1 MKKVIC
7 IFCAFTMLFSLM
19 PFDAIAATVLNE
31 DVSIEAPINGNM
43 ETQAEATAVD
53 GQLVGPNSAAA
64 LSDDKVDGK
73 YSLRVTSVG
82 QAETY
87 TMVNSETFDINR
99 FSTIELW
106 VKPGVG
112 ASWVKFYTNSTLITC
127 DKDGDGSF
135 KVGTD
140 LIGGKWNKVT
150 LNLMNTA
157 SAITTGDDLAA
168 ESNANSVWLF
178 DQVKSHNTAV
188 TSLNLPGMVN
198 GNTRINN
205 GSLEFALNTSGTTFN
220 AVPCVLT
227 SANNTAY
234 SSPLR
239 GMLAGININS
249 GFSNVSG
256 ASAPPTYTV
265 PVSVGSI
272 YDLTNDGKY
281 IYYANSSNSNKLYKI
296 NIETGISTLV
306 NSTANINKIAIS
318 PNGNML
324 TFTTSSYLYK
334 IDIGASVVTQGI
346 AVSGSVLYPLG
357 INDSGHTLVSFSKT
371 WDDVIYYDT
380 TLESSSGFCSDI
392 TNNAYAYVTG
402 STSTTVDHKGIAYH
416 FPNTAPTSTYNAGT
430 PVSSL
435 GINQNETGIFYTT
448 ADGIY
453 LYTIS
458 TAATRKLNS
467 AAYTILKVLDN
478 DKLLMSGGHI
488 YDPATDTMT
497 TLSVTPVD
505 SDSTGNI
512 LQTSSSVVYL
522 DQESRSNKY
531 LLSFDGKNT
540 WYSYQG
546 GTWTKVCTGN
556 APTKAD
562 MLSYGMTAAE
572 VNALTKADFA
582 PLYENGNEIYAV
594 DVATL
599 MISGSL
605 TETPSIKSI
614 KVITDREDCV
624 SASGDT
630 ANPIYA
636 AKSTAFS
643 GSRWYQVN
651 RIYPVEICP
660 KEASYLYFIYADGKY
675 QYYSGSQWVT
685 ETGTEIADL
694 IADTESNWTALNA
707 IGMSAA
713 ELRQIP
719 QAALTAQLAGKDFSV
734 VYCMKVADRSTANYC
749 SKITVDY
756 KEDLFTGTTYKLT
769 ITLDNGTVKSFTNLT
784 DAQAENFMAWL
795 NGKHTGVGQSFYR
808 LADGAGS
815 YFVNYYMIESVSV
828 EAN

>member
-1 MKKVIC
+1 MKKFIC
-7 IFCAFTMLFSLM
+7 IFCALTMLFSLM

-31 DVSIEAPINGNM
+31 DVSIETPINGNM
-43 ETQAEATAVD
+43 ETQAEITAVD
-53 GQLVGPNSAAA
+53 GQLVGPNSVAA

-73 YSLRVTSVG
+73 HSLRVTSVG
-82 QAETY
+82 QSETY
-87 TMVNSETFDINR
+87 TMVNSDTFDINR
-99 FSTIELW
+99 FSTVELW

-127 DKDGDGSF
+127 DKNGDGSF
-135 KVGTD
+135 EVGTD
-140 LIGGKWNKVT
+140 LVGGKWNKVT
-150 LNLMNTA
+150 LNLLSTA

-178 DQVKSHNTAV
+178 DQVKSQNTAV
-188 TSLNLPGMVN
+188 TNLDLSGMVN

-205 GSLEFALNTSGTTFN
+205 GSLEFALNTDGTTFT
-220 AVPCVLT
+220 AASCVLT

-239 GMLAGININS
+239 GMLAGISIDS
-249 GFSNVSG
+249 GFSDVSG
-256 ASAPPTYTV
+256 ASATPTYTV
-265 PVSVGSI
+265 PASVGSI
-272 YDLTNDGKY
+272 YDITNDGKY
-281 IYYANSSNSNKLYKI
+281 IYYSNANAAKKI
-296 NIETGISTLV
+296 YRFDVETGV
-306 NSTANINKIAIS
+306 NSFVADYVPEYMAVS
-318 PNGNML
+318 PNGNYLAFATSSNIYRIDLITSTTTNVASGSLIYSVCINNAGNILWGKYGYDYYLNGTYVCSISASGGRVGDIIDDIGNSIYVCAHKRSASFVYITTPKTTVAANSEITSTGINRMESGV
-324 TFTTSSYLYK
+324 FYTTSS
-334 IDIGASVVTQGI
+334 
-346 AVSGSVLYPLG
+346 
-357 INDSGHTLVSFSKT
+357 
-371 WDDVIYYDT
+371 
-380 TLESSSGFCSDI
+380 
-392 TNNAYAYVTG
+392 
-402 STSTTVDHKGIAYH
+402 
-416 FPNTAPTSTYNAGT
+416 
-430 PVSSL
+430 
-435 GINQNETGIFYTT
+435 
-448 ADGIY
+448 GIY

-467 AAYTILKVLDN
+467 STYTILKVLDN
-478 DKLLMSGGHI
+478 DKLLLSGGHI

-512 LQTSSSVVYL
+512 LQTSSSIVYL

-546 GTWTKVCTGN
+546 GVWTKVCTGN
-556 APTKAD
+556 TPTKAD

-582 PLYENGNEIYAV
+582 PLYENGNEIYSV

-630 ANPIYA
+630 AYPIYA
-636 AKSTAFS
+636 AKSTAFL

-660 KEASYLYFIYADGKY
+660 KEASYLYFIYANGKY
-675 QYYSGSQWVT
+675 QYYNGSQWVT

-734 VYCMKVADRSTANYC
+734 VYCMKVADRSTVSYN

-756 KEDLFTGTTYKLT
+756 TEDLFTGTTYKLT
-769 ITLDNGTVKSFTNLT
+769 ITLDNGTVKTFTDLT

-795 NGKHTGVGQSFYR
+795 NGKHTGTGQAFYR
-808 LADGAGS
+808 LADGTGS
-815 YFVNYYMIESVSV
+815 YFVNYYVIQSVSV